1 MINKHWRNSHFTN
14 AKTESAFG

>member
-14 AKTESAFG
+14 AETESAFG